1 VRTVSLFEHET
12 ALVADTGAD
21 KQFTIP
27 EITLLDKA
35 QKSQA
40 VEAFRWVSRSQIKAG
55 QYVGMVAGA
64 DIRLEILPKID
75 GLGKGQT
82 RHSLMRM
89 IATAWE
95 VPVWDGAVAEHDYQN
110 SDLLELL
117 IRLFARKLLHQTR
130 SGLHRAYRGQENDL
144 GRLRGKLN
152 VTRQFTRLAA
162 QPQMLA
168 CRYEEF
174 TSDNPLNRLLLC
186 AVTFLIRRSMRPETQ
201 RLLSEIRSH
210 FEDVAGV
217 PVGVALG
224 QKLSLDRTNRRWEFP
239 ATLARLFLSSSYQT
253 VHGDAQQGIALLFDM
268 NVLFEAYVAALI
280 RRTCNPLGYK
290 VQTQGPQRCLA
301 RNDANRSAFQT
312 KPDLTLERDG
322 VVIVADTKWKRLDPS
337 RPYFDV
343 AQADAYQMHGYA
355 HVYGSR
361 TAILLYPHH
370 AGIPAAPGQQAIWR
384 FVSGNAA
391 LRVVTVDLTKPR
403 TFTDS
408 LPDLI
413 ASGVAESIGKSHTA

>member
-1 VRTVSLFEHET
+1 MRTVSLFEHE
-12 ALVADTGAD
+12 AASVGKTGAD

-35 QKSQA
+35 QKSQG
-40 VEAFRWVSRSQIKAG
+40 VDAFRWISRTQIKAT
-55 QYVGMVAGA
+55 QYVGMVASG

-95 VPVWDGAVAEHDYQN
+95 VPVWDGAVAEHDYQS

-117 IRLFARKLLHQTR
+117 IRLFARKLLQQIR
-130 SGLHRAYRGQENDL
+130 SGLHRAYRGQESDL
-144 GRLRGKLN
+144 SRLRGKLN
-152 VTRQFTRLAA
+152 ITRQFTRLAA

-186 AVTFLIRRSMRPETQ
+186 AVTFLMRRSMRSETQ

-210 FEDVAGV
+210 FEDIADVSVA
-217 PVGVALG
+217 VALD
-224 QKLSLDRTNRRWEFP
+224 QKVTLDRTNQRWGLS

-268 NVLFEAYVAALI
+268 NVLFEAFMAALI
-280 RRTCNPLGYK
+280 RRACIPLGYK
-290 VQTQGPQRCLA
+290 VHVQGPQRCLA
-301 RNDANRSAFQT
+301 RTHADRSAFQT
-312 KPDLTLERDG
+312 KPDLTLELDG
-322 VVIVADTKWKRLDPS
+322 VVTIIDTKWKRLDPTQ
-337 RPYFDV
+337 PYFDV

-355 HVYGSR
+355 HVYGSQA
-361 TAILLYPHH
+361 AILLYPHH
-370 AGIPAAPGQQAIWR
+370 AGIPAAPGQQANWR
-384 FVSGNAA
+384 FVSGKST
-391 LRVVTVDLTKPR
+391 LRVVTVDLTKPDP
-403 TFTDS
+403 FSDGF
-408 LPDLI
+408 PDLLTNGATEGI
-413 ASGVAESIGKSHTA
+413 AQSYTT